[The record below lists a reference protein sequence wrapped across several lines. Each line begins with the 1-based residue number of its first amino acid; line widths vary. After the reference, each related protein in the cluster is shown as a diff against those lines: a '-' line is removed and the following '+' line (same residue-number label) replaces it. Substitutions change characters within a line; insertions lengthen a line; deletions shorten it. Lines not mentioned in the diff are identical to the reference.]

1 MLRQS
6 IRYRDRKLFGEH
18 SAETVRRAKPRREA
32 DVNNYPHLGFA
43 RCTTSASLGVQPRL
57 RSVYNLGFAR
67 CTTSASLGVQTSA

>member
-18 SAETVRRAKPRREA
+18 SAETARRAKPRREA

-43 RCTTSASLGVQPRL
+43 RCTTSASLGVQ
-57 RSVYNLGFAR
+57 
-67 CTTSASLGVQTSA
+67 TQ